1 MEVCYALGNQET
13 EPHEPTAIS
22 PKAVQ
27 MVLSAVRAG
36 GESCVGSH

>member
-13 EPHEPTAIS
+13 APHEPMAIS
-22 PKAVQ
+22 PNAVQ

-36 GESCVGSH
+36 GEGSVGSQ